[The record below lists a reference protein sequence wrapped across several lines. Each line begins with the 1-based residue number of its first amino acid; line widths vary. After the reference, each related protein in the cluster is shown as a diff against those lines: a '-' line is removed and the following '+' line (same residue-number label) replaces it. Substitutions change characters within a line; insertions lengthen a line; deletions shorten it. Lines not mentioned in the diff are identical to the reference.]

1 MADIIRPP
9 FSEIKRPDEIVR
21 MTTADNL
28 KFAVLIGLIEVGQVT
43 NREVVNTVLHLLVGG
58 EFDMELNFVIQDAQ
72 NIKHM
77 LELLDHCPPNLQA
90 EIWSVFIAI
99 LRKSVR
105 NLQACTDVG
114 LIEHVLVRLQRS
126 ETVVADLLI
135 EMLGVLASYSI
146 TVKELKLL
154 FGTMKAVNGKWPRHS
169 AKLLNVL
176 RQMPHRNGPDVFF
189 SFPGRKGSAMVLPPL
204 AKWPYENGFTFT
216 TWFRLDPINSVNIE
230 REKPYLYCFKTSK
243 GVGYTAHFVG
253 NCLVLTSMKVK
264 GKGFQHCVKY
274 EFQPRKWYMIA
285 IVYIYNRWTKSEI
298 KCLVN
303 GQLASST
310 EMAWFVSTNDPF
322 DKCYIGAT
330 PELDEERVFCGQMS
344 AIYLFSEALTTQQ
357 ICAMHRLGPGYKSQF
372 RFDNECY
379 LNLPD
384 NHKRVSHN
392 NVITNKSTTVL
403 LAEQE
408 VEAIDWADEKL
419 DLSAAFAKIRAVL
432 SARNA
437 SANAVLNALGGVV
450 VDQTAGGATVA
461 GTSTTPSSAS
471 TNAVNNNA
479 GGSNATTANTN
490 NSNQYGDGGASAGVN
505 SNDNNKIISDPLC
518 HLPTGN
524 TSFEQLRRISST
536 STTGLELLRG
546 YSSQTEEISQLKAV
560 LYDGKLSNAIVFMY
574 NPVATDGQLCLQ
586 SAPKGNVSYFVHTP
600 HALML
605 QDVKAVV
612 THSIHCTL
620 NSIGG
625 IQVLFPLFSQL
636 DMAHEG
642 ISDIK
647 RDQTLCSKL
656 LGFIC
661 ELVET
666 SQTVQQHMIQNRGFL
681 VISFMLQRSSREHL
695 TLEVLGS
702 FLNLTKYL
710 VTCLSANSDLL
721 LKQLSVALRF
731 PNKKLFCFSFLTWQ
745 LLDHVLFN
753 PALWIYTPAN
763 VQARLYSYLATEFL
777 SDTQIYSNVRRV
789 STVLQTVHTLKYYY
803 WVVNPRAKSGI
814 IPKGLDGPRPAQK
827 DILAIRA
834 YILLFLKQLIMIGNG
849 VKEDELQSILNYL
862 TTMHEDENLHDVLQ
876 MLISLMSEH
885 PSSMVPAFDVKY
897 GVRSIFKLLA
907 AESQLIRL
915 QALKLLGFFLSRS
928 TYKRK
933 YDVMSPH
940 NLYTLLSERLL
951 LYEESLS
958 LPTYNILYEIMTEH
972 ISQQILYTR
981 HPEAESHYRLENPM
995 VLKIIATL
1003 IRQSK
1008 QTESLI
1014 EVKKLFLSDMTL
1026 LCNSNR
1032 ENRRTVLQMS
1042 VWQEWLIAMAY
1053 IHPKNTEEQKISDMV
1068 YSLFRMLL
1076 HHAIKYEYGGW
1087 RVWVDTLAIVHS
1099 KVSYEEF
1106 KLQFAQM
1113 YEHYERQR
1121 TDNITD
1127 PALRQA
1133 RPISTISGWEREEQ
1147 QQQQHHHHPHT
1158 QRQPQEQLEQTHVH
1172 THQHHRHAALASPVA
1187 QESQVKDAES
1197 VGSLEDVPPV
1207 EEEIALSDM
1216 ETTTN
1221 EVTVINA
1228 VNESTN
1234 LDSTANEK
1242 ASGDAEL
1249 LKETSNVSN
1258 DDLTKPKIS
1267 SISDVYNEHIK
1278 SEVIVTSI
1286 VESPAV
1292 AVTCNGGASSSS
1304 TPASASSTP
1313 AKTAATANG
1322 GQEAL
1327 SQTLNIKPED
1337 LEEIELATAKI
1348 AAGTTNDAELV
1359 EQVLQS
1365 SEKALQDCKIIAD
1378 EMQEASSVLKD
1389 EEIEL
1394 AVNEVVQGVLKN
1406 EKKQATKDLMAEET
1420 LVTSNDDTKKNEEDN
1435 VLLLNTKNLLN
1446 NNAVERKTI
1455 TTTNDNTNTTNIKE
1469 VNANSEPN
1477 ENFNEIR
1484 TTTNK
1489 AVTDL
1494 HAEAVSVIDMQQ
1506 KTEENDYKKATKNNI
1521 NNSSSTNTAAPLE
1534 EQKISKLAIV
1544 VAKEHEHENDLMD
1557 VSSSLSTTVETTE
1570 EISSLSPE
1578 TTVSSASIP
1587 EDNLL
1592 GLNEAT
1598 AHDNE
1603 KLSSETMTM
1612 VKDIVDNLIDKVI
1625 DASVIA
1631 IEKDAACKETNN
1643 NEIVDKVKN
1652 DVNEEVDVSLRAKE
1666 IVEDVLTSALDKAAA
1681 TEQTNAKEVAII
1693 EDNTSSKEV
1702 ATTTTT
1708 STEQETQAD
1717 IVQTVVNDLL
1727 EQTVNAI
1734 EKSDEL
1740 AGVVVPKV
1748 ETKAE
1753 TMVGEETLLAPEVVE
1768 EAKEL
1773 VAISLPLTKEIDSTT
1788 QTTPKKQAHDIVGGE
1803 AVDLENVEV
1812 IEDLVEQT
1820 EEETQTTQEELL
1832 ESAAELEEEEQVKQ
1846 STASTQVESNHFD
1859 TKHSHQS
1866 QQAKQQHQ
1874 QQQHQRS
1881 KSGSTRPMFSPGP
1894 TRPPFRIP
1902 EFKWSYIHQR
1912 LLSDVLFSLETDIQV
1927 WRSHSTKSVL
1937 DFVNSS
1943 ENAIFVV
1950 NTVHLISQLADNL
1963 IIACGGLL
1971 PLLASATSPNSELD
1985 VLEPTQGMPLEV
1997 AVSFLQRLVNMADV
2011 LIFATSLNFGELEAE
2026 KNMSSGG
2033 ILRQCLRLVCTCA
2046 VRNCLEC
2053 KERTR
2058 YNVGAMARDVSGA
2071 AHLQALIR
2079 GAQASPKNIVE
2090 SLTGQLSPVKDPE
2103 KLLQDM
2109 DVNRLRA
2116 VIYRDVEETK
2126 QAQFLSLAIV
2136 YFISVLMVSKYRDI
2150 LEPPAEPQIQRQSP
2164 VMQRSAAGRPLFP
2177 QWSHHVYPQFLP
2189 SNSHQNHMLS
2199 TTSTTTTNMQQQ
2211 HTQTTLHHHYYHQ
2224 QQTQQIS
2231 SPPHHQQQLTQHHN
2245 YTHHYA
2251 SIQQQQQQQMH
2262 QHQHQHSTYYGEQQ
2276 PQLQNHILSAG
2287 SSNSSSNYAG
2297 NISPPLATQS
2307 TSSSASSSV
2316 TSQPASS
2323 SSLSSLASQPTATRH
2338 HHQQQ
2343 QQQQHQHAHSHTVT
2357 HQHQHQH
2364 QRHIQKHHYHHQQ
2377 QQQQQFQQH
2386 YGMMNGNGNQMV
2398 NGGDGVGGVG
2408 GNSKSTPQN
2417 FTMSNSSH
2425 QQHFVG
2431 NAGDMNGSNAF
2442 NQYMRASGAMMNG
2455 GHQNSIAVEYHTH
2468 THTHSIGVGGAVI
2481 GATNNNSL
2489 TLNNNNN
2496 CINNAISAHSTL
2508 RDVGVGVGRDGV
2520 GCTSDIV
2527 SAGDTKLPY
2536 KNNGL
2541 NNNYRYNGH
2550 NNIGTGT
2557 RTIQDGDYEIIVV
2570 DENNPSVLADNDSHS
2585 SGPPSIKS
2593 NKATATNTTTTMNK
2607 TAKTKNF
2614 KSTSIITTNLTTA
2627 TTTTISLPQSKQ
2639 ISKLQPQPLSPPKPV
2654 LPKKLPKSVDSDVG
2668 SLNMNSTEN
2677 EVPEVESS
2685 GEILADDNKPNNSN
2699 DESWTDVNLNEDAG
2713 VQATA
2718 GGLLS
2723 GGMSAVDGKM
2733 RDIDGIQQHHVHQQ
2747 QHQQQHHQQQQTT
2760 IAHGQPQQQM
2770 QAHHGHQ
2777 LMNAAGGGGG
2787 NERGDKPDS
2796 EISVVRVPDSYA
2808 ATASGASSAGVATA
2822 AGNVSQRG
2830 TTRSDELQM
2839 KPPLVGQL
2847 PMTTPSREASLTQKL
2862 EVALGPVCPLLREV
2876 MVDFAPF
2883 LSKTLVGSH
2892 GQELLMEGKGLT
2904 TFKNSHSVVELV
2916 MLLCSQE
2923 WQNSLQKHA
2932 GLAFIELINEG
2943 RLLSHAMKDHIVRVA
2958 NEAEFILNR
2967 MRADDVLKHADFES
2981 QCAQT
2986 LLERREEE
2994 RMCDH
2999 LITAARRRDNVIA
3012 SRLLEKVRNI
3022 MCNRHGAWGDACS
3035 AVQKQT
3041 FWKLDAW
3048 EDDARRRK
3056 RMVQNPRGSSHP
3068 QATLKAAIENGGP
3081 EDAIMQTRDEFHTQ
3095 IAVSRSHQSTQ
3106 HTADLLD
3113 DAELLIEDR
3122 ELDLDLTGPVNISTK
3137 AKLVAPGVVA
3147 PGTVSITSTEMFFE
3161 VDEDHPEFQKI
3172 DPEVLKYCDHLHGK
3186 WYFSEVRAIF
3196 SRRYLLQNVALEI
3209 FLASR
3214 TSILFAFPDQ
3224 HTVKKV
3230 IKALPRVGVGIKYGI
3245 PQTRRASMMSP
3256 RQLMRNSNMTQKWQR
3271 REISNFEYLMFL
3283 NTIAGRTYNDLNQY
3297 PVFPWVLTNYDTK
3310 ELDLSLP
3317 SNYRDLSKPIGA
3329 LNPSRREYFEE
3340 RYESWVSDTIP
3351 PFHYGTHYS
3360 TSSFT
3365 LNWLVRVEPF
3375 TTMFLALQGG
3385 KFDYPD
3391 RLFSSI
3397 SLSWKNCQ
3405 RDTSDV
3411 KELIPEWYFLPEI
3424 FYNSSGYRLGHREDG
3439 ALVNDVELPPW
3450 SKSPEEFVRINRM
3463 ALESEFVSCQLH
3475 QWIDLIFGYKQRGPE
3490 AIRATNVFYYL
3501 TYEGSVDLDAISDPV
3516 MREAVENQIRN
3527 FGQTPSQLLMEPHP
3541 PRSSAMH
3548 LSPMMFS
3555 AMPDDLCMSLKFYQN
3570 SPIIHIS
3577 ANTYPQLSLPSVVT
3591 VTAGHQFAVNRW
3603 NCNYTASVQ
3612 SPSYAESPQSPGSN
3626 LPLTIDPV
3634 LSAAQNTGHNNPMNR
3649 RHLGDNFSQM
3659 LKIRSNCFVT
3669 TVDSRFLIA
3678 CGFWD
3683 NSFRVFATETAKIV
3697 QIVFGHFG
3705 VVTCLAR
3712 SECNITSDC
3721 YIASGSADCTVL
3733 LWHWNARTQSIVG
3746 EGDVPTP
3753 RATLTGHEQ
3762 AVTSVVISAELGL
3775 VVSGSTNGPVLI
3787 HTTFGDLLRSLD
3799 PPMDFYS
3806 PELIAMSREGFI
3818 VVNYDKGNV
3827 AAYTINGKKLR
3838 HETHNDNLQ
3847 CMLLSR
3853 DGEYLMTAGDRGI
3866 VEVWR
3871 TFNLAPLY
3879 AFPACNAAIRS
3890 LALTHDQK
3898 YLLAGLSTGSII
3910 VFHIDFNRWH
3920 HEYQQRY

>member
-1 MADIIRPP
+1 MDSLERLMRAAPLPRMLTSGVVATAAAAASAAAGKGMVSVGGGATALAAGGGQQRALVHASLAAATVGRKGRHLTGTFCLTGDTMEGIIQCLVFLKA
-9 FSEIKRPDEIVR
+9 FS
-21 MTTADNL
+21 
-28 KFAVLIGLIEVGQVT
+28 
-43 NREVVNTVLHLLVGG
+43 LVGG

-154 FGTMKAVNGKWPRHS
+154 FGTMKATNGKWPRHS

-384 NHKRVSHN
+384 NHKRV
-392 NVITNKSTTVL
+392 
-403 LAEQE
+403 
-408 VEAIDWADEKL
+408 
-419 DLSAAFAKIRAVL
+419 
-432 SARNA
+432 
-437 SANAVLNALGGVV
+437 
-450 VDQTAGGATVA
+450 
-461 GTSTTPSSAS
+461 
-471 TNAVNNNA
+471 
-479 GGSNATTANTN
+479 
-490 NSNQYGDGGASAGVN
+490 
-505 SNDNNKIISDPLC
+505 
-518 HLPTGN
+518 
-524 TSFEQLRRISST
+524 
-536 STTGLELLRG
+536 
-546 YSSQTEEISQLKAV
+546 

-586 SAPKGNVSYFVHTP
+586 SSPKGNVSYFVHTP

-642 ISDIK
+642 LGDIK
-647 RDQTLCSKL
+647 RDPTLCSKL

-721 LKQLSVALRF
+721 LK
-731 PNKKLFCFSFLTWQ
+731 Q

-885 PSSMVPAFDVKY
+885 PSSMVPAFDVKH

-928 TYKRK
+928 THKRK

-940 NLYTLLSERLL
+940 NLYTLLAERLL

-958 LPTYNILYEIMTEH
+958 LPTYNVLYEIMTEH

-981 HPEAESHYRLENPM
+981 HPEPESHYRLENPM
-995 VLKIIATL
+995 ILKVVATL

-1014 EVKKLFLSDMTL
+1014 DVKKLFLQDMTL

-1053 IHPKNTEEQKISDMV
+1053 IHPKSSEEQKISDMV

-1076 HHAIKYEYGGW
+1076 HHAIKHEYGGW

-1133 RPISTISGWEREEQ
+1133 RPISTISGWEREELHQ
-1147 QQQQHHHHPHT
+1147 QQNGGSTAAVAPN
-1158 QRQPQEQLEQTHVH
+1158 QT
-1172 THQHHRHAALASPVA
+1172 AA
-1187 QESQVKDAES
+1187 VKGS
-1197 VGSLEDVPPV
+1197 VSIASLEDVPPV
-1207 EEEIALSDM
+1207 VEEEVEELELEEVEIQEGPITEETEPKSVIA
-1216 ETTTN
+1216 N
-1221 EVTVINA
+1221 
-1228 VNESTN
+1228 
-1234 LDSTANEK
+1234 
-1242 ASGDAEL
+1242 
-1249 LKETSNVSN
+1249 
-1258 DDLTKPKIS
+1258 
-1267 SISDVYNEHIK
+1267 ISDVYNEQLK
-1278 SEVIVTSI
+1278 TD
-1286 VESPAV
+1286 A
-1292 AVTCNGGASSSS
+1292 TCNGNLEDVKEEEPAQQQAGDLEKQPEPS
-1304 TPASASSTP
+1304 TPL
-1313 AKTAATANG
+1313 G
-1322 GQEAL
+1322 AL
-1327 SQTLNIKPED
+1327 RETLQLGD
-1337 LEEIELATAKI
+1337 DMDVEELELATAK
-1348 AAGTTNDAELV
+1348 DALNA
-1359 EQVLQS
+1359 EQHVSRVLQA
-1365 SEKALQDCKIIAD
+1365 SEAALNDCKMAVD
-1378 EMQEASSVLKD
+1378 DVLQESSSVLKD

-1394 AVNEVVQGVLKN
+1394 AVNEVVQGVLNN
-1406 EKKQATKDLMAEET
+1406 EKKTQSQDNKDNKEQPGEQD
-1420 LVTSNDDTKKNEEDN
+1420 VN
-1435 VLLLNTKNLLN
+1435 VSLLNSKNLLN
-1446 NNAVERKTI
+1446 NNNNNNNNSPSPTP
-1455 TTTNDNTNTTNIKE
+1455 TTTTATAETESETE
-1469 VNANSEPN
+1469 VNAN
-1477 ENFNEIR
+1477 EIVSS
-1484 TTTNK
+1484 TEAPKAETEASVAPEVDTPETAKPSPIVPSPVLATN
-1489 AVTDL
+1489 
-1494 HAEAVSVIDMQQ
+1494 Q
-1506 KTEENDYKKATKNNI
+1506 KTEDAANKLNN
-1521 NNSSSTNTAAPLE
+1521 
-1534 EQKISKLAIV
+1534 
-1544 VAKEHEHENDLMD
+1544 
-1557 VSSSLSTTVETTE
+1557 
-1570 EISSLSPE
+1570 
-1578 TTVSSASIP
+1578 
-1587 EDNLL
+1587 
-1592 GLNEAT
+1592 
-1598 AHDNE
+1598 NE
-1603 KLSSETMTM
+1603 KLAEISASPEPPIVVETPEADLLQLSDSETKPNKETEAEDS
-1612 VKDIVDNLIDKVI
+1612 VALAVRDIVEQLIDKVI
-1625 DASVIA
+1625 DATEAESA
-1631 IEKDAACKETNN
+1631 SETKTETNN
-1643 NEIVDKVKN
+1643 NEIPKKEKQTS
-1652 DVNEEVDVSLRAKE
+1652 EEPENVETPESLAAAAEE
-1666 IVEDVLTSALDKAAA
+1666 IV
-1681 TEQTNAKEVAII
+1681 Q
-1693 EDNTSSKEV
+1693 
-1702 ATTTTT
+1702 
-1708 STEQETQAD
+1708 
-1717 IVQTVVNDLL
+1717 
-1727 EQTVNAI
+1727 
-1734 EKSDEL
+1734 
-1740 AGVVVPKV
+1740 
-1748 ETKAE
+1748 
-1753 TMVGEETLLAPEVVE
+1753 EVVE
-1768 EAKEL
+1768 AALVMVQEESTPEEPEERVNSQEEENEIGKEEVLLQLEEKPASTEVQEAKIEEDLKKPEDPKADSSVEPKTPQLEEPKPQETEQQKSQEVAEEL
-1773 VAISLPLTKEIDSTT
+1773 PQKPEEQVVAIVNQVLDTLVDDTVKAVAAEQTTQTSPAPEEQSPQILAMESPAASVRVKPTEVDSTT
-1788 QTTPKKQAHDIVGGE
+1788 QTTPKNE
-1803 AVDLENVEV
+1803 AGSSL
-1812 IEDLVEQT
+1812 LVEQVQQVLQEDDAQQSAGMT
-1820 EEETQTTQEELL
+1820 IEDEEY
-1832 ESAAELEEEEQVKQ
+1832 
-1846 STASTQVESNHFD
+1846 SN
-1859 TKHSHQS
+1859 
-1866 QQAKQQHQ
+1866 QQAAAAVENANSGQLDANHYGPGNPESKQQQ
-1874 QQQHQRS
+1874 QRS

-2058 YNVGAMARDVSGA
+2058 YNVGALARDVPGA

-2090 SLTGQLSPVKDPE
+2090 SITGQLSPVKDPE

-2164 VMQRSAAGRPLFP
+2164 VLQRTAG
-2177 QWSHHVYPQFLP
+2177 
-2189 SNSHQNHMLS
+2189 
-2199 TTSTTTTNMQQQ
+2199 
-2211 HTQTTLHHHYYHQ
+2211 
-2224 QQTQQIS
+2224 
-2231 SPPHHQQQLTQHHN
+2231 
-2245 YTHHYA
+2245 
-2251 SIQQQQQQQMH
+2251 
-2262 QHQHQHSTYYGEQQ
+2262 
-2276 PQLQNHILSAG
+2276 
-2287 SSNSSSNYAG
+2287 
-2297 NISPPLATQS
+2297 
-2307 TSSSASSSV
+2307 
-2316 TSQPASS
+2316 
-2323 SSLSSLASQPTATRH
+2323 
-2338 HHQQQ
+2338 
-2343 QQQQHQHAHSHTVT
+2343 
-2357 HQHQHQH
+2357 
-2364 QRHIQKHHYHHQQ
+2364 
-2377 QQQQQFQQH
+2377 
-2386 YGMMNGNGNQMV
+2386 
-2398 NGGDGVGGVG
+2398 GG
-2408 GNSKSTPQN
+2408 
-2417 FTMSNSSH
+2417 
-2425 QQHFVG
+2425 
-2431 NAGDMNGSNAF
+2431 
-2442 NQYMRASGAMMNG
+2442 
-2455 GHQNSIAVEYHTH
+2455 
-2468 THTHSIGVGGAVI
+2468 
-2481 GATNNNSL
+2481 
-2489 TLNNNNN
+2489 
-2496 CINNAISAHSTL
+2496 
-2508 RDVGVGVGRDGV
+2508 GRQ
-2520 GCTSDIV
+2520 
-2527 SAGDTKLPY
+2527 
-2536 KNNGL
+2536 
-2541 NNNYRYNGH
+2541 
-2550 NNIGTGT
+2550 
-2557 RTIQDGDYEIIVV
+2557 IQDSDYEIIVV

-2593 NKATATNTTTTMNK
+2593 
-2607 TAKTKNF
+2607 
-2614 KSTSIITTNLTTA
+2614 
-2627 TTTTISLPQSKQ
+2627 
-2639 ISKLQPQPLSPPKPV
+2639 
-2654 LPKKLPKSVDSDVG
+2654 VDSDVG

-2685 GEILADDNKPNNSN
+2685 SEILIDDHKPSHSN
-2699 DESWTDVNLNEDAG
+2699 DESWTDVNLNEDAA
-2713 VQATA
+2713 VQAASA
-2718 GGLLS
+2718 GIVVGLVDN
-2723 GGMSAVDGKM
+2723 GGNVISDKHDPSHHNQQQQQQA
-2733 RDIDGIQQHHVHQQ
+2733 GIIGQQQ
-2747 QHQQQHHQQQQTT
+2747 QH
-2760 IAHGQPQQQM
+2760 GSL
-2770 QAHHGHQ
+2770 GHS
-2777 LMNAAGGGGG
+2777 
-2787 NERGDKPDS
+2787 ERGDKPDS
-2796 EISVVRVPDSYA
+2796 EISVVRVPDGYGGA
-2808 ATASGASSAGVATA
+2808 GSGGVNS
-2822 AGNVSQRG
+2822 GQGQGVPSNQRP
-2830 TTRSDELQM
+2830 RPEELPM
-2839 KPPLVGQL
+2839 KAPALVAQL
-2847 PMTTPSREASLTQKL
+2847 PLTTPSREASLTQKL
-2862 EVALGPVCPLLREV
+2862 EIALGPVCPLLREI

-3022 MCNRHGAWGDACS
+3022 MCNRHGAWGDSSSTSSGGAIVG
-3035 AVQKQT
+3035 AVQKSPY
-3041 FWKLDAW
+3041 WKLDAW

-3068 QATLKAAIENGGP
+3068 QATLKAALENGGP
-3081 EDAIMQTRDEFHTQ
+3081 EDAILQTRDEFHTQ
-3095 IAVSRSHQSTQ
+3095 IAVSRTHPSGQ
-3106 HTADLLD
+3106 HNGELLD

-3137 AKLVAPGVVA
+3137 ARLIAPGLVA

-3161 VDEDHPEFQKI
+3161 VDEEHPEFQKI
-3172 DPEVLKYCDHLHGK
+3172 DGEVLKYCDHLHGK

-3297 PVFPWVLTNYDTK
+3297 PIFPWVLTNYESKD
-3310 ELDLSLP
+3310 LDLSLP

-3329 LNPSRREYFEE
+3329 LNPSRRAYFEE
-3340 RYESWVSDTIP
+3340 RYESWDSDTIP

-3360 TSSFT
+3360 TAAFT

-3391 RLFSSI
+3391 RLFSSV

-3411 KELIPEWYFLPEI
+3411 KELIPEWYFLPEM

-3439 ALVNDVELPPW
+3439 ALVDDIELPPW
-3450 SKSPEEFVRINRM
+3450 AKSPEEFVRINRM

-3501 TYEGSVDLDAISDPV
+3501 TYEGSVDLDGVLDPV

-3555 AMPDDLCMSLKFYQN
+3555 AMPEDLCQMLKFYQN
-3570 SPIIHIS
+3570 SPVIHIS

-3626 LPLTIDPV
+3626 QPLTIDPV
-3634 LSAAQNTGHNNPMNR
+3634 LAVHGTNNNSNAASR

-3705 VVTCLAR
+3705 VVTCMAR

-3775 VVSGSTNGPVLI
+3775 VVSGSSNGPVLI

-3799 PPMDFYS
+3799 PPAEFHS
-3806 PELIAMSREGFI
+3806 PELITMSREGFI
-3818 VVNYDKGNV
+3818 VINYDKGNV

-3879 AFPACNAAIRS
+3879 AFPACNAGIRS

>member
-9 FSEIKRPDEIVR
+9 FSDIKRPDEIVR

-154 FGTMKAVNGKWPRHS
+154 FGTMKAVNAKWPRHS

-384 NHKRVSHN
+384 NHKRVSQN
-392 NVITNKSTTVL
+392 NSNNTISTTVL

-408 VEAIDWADEKL
+408 AQAIDWADEKL
-419 DLSAAFAKIRAVL
+419 DLSAAFAKVRAVL

-437 SANAVLNALGGVV
+437 STNAVLNALGGVV
-450 VDQTAGGATVA
+450 VVDQTAGGADAAQAT
-461 GTSTTPSSAS
+461 
-471 TNAVNNNA
+471 
-479 GGSNATTANTN
+479 ATTATANANSAGGNQTAASAN
-490 NSNQYGDGGASAGVN
+490 NNQFGGGAASVG
-505 SNDNNKIISDPLC
+505 DNNKIITDPLC

-536 STTGLELLRG
+536 SAAGLELLRG
-546 YSSQTEEISQLKAV
+546 YTSQTEEITQLKAV

-647 RDQTLCSKL
+647 RDPTLCSKL

-721 LKQLSVALRF
+721 LK
-731 PNKKLFCFSFLTWQ
+731 Q

-885 PSSMVPAFDVKY
+885 PSSMVPAFDVKH

-928 TYKRK
+928 THKRK

-940 NLYTLLSERLL
+940 NLYTLLAERLL

-958 LPTYNILYEIMTEH
+958 LPTYNVLYEIMTEH

-981 HPEAESHYRLENPM
+981 HPEPESHYRLENPM
-995 VLKIIATL
+995 ILKVVATL

-1076 HHAIKYEYGGW
+1076 HHAIKHEYGGW

-1147 QQQQHHHHPHT
+1147 QQQQHHQHHQH
-1158 QRQPQEQLEQTHVH
+1158 QQQQQLEH
-1172 THQHHRHAALASPVA
+1172 THMHQQQQRHAALPAA
-1187 QESQVKDAES
+1187 TIQEVPVKDEES

-1207 EEEIALSDM
+1207 EEEVDESEDIES
-1216 ETTTN
+1216 TTQ
-1221 EVTVINA
+1221 ELNA
-1228 VNESTN
+1228 TADVNEP
-1234 LDSTANEK
+1234 ANCVCTSDEK
-1242 ASGDAEL
+1242 EADE
-1249 LKETSNVSN
+1249 
-1258 DDLTKPKIS
+1258 DLTKETVPSEDLTKSKIS
-1267 SISDVYNEHIK
+1267 NISDVYNEHIK

-1292 AVTCNGGASSSS
+1292 AVTCNGSASSSS
-1304 TPASASSTP
+1304 TGASASSTP
-1313 AKTAATANG
+1313 AKSTTSG

-1327 SQTLNIKPED
+1327 SQTLNLKAED
-1337 LEEIELATAKI
+1337 LEEIELATAKM
-1348 AAGTTNDAELV
+1348 AAGVTADDELV
-1359 EQVLQS
+1359 QQVLQN
-1365 SEKALQDCKIIAD
+1365 SEKALQDCKIVAD

-1406 EKKQATKDLMAEET
+1406 EKKQATKEPSTEQSHTTTQQSA
-1420 LVTSNDDTKKNEEDN
+1420 EDN
-1435 VLLLNTKNLLN
+1435 VSLLNTKNLLN
-1446 NNAVERKTI
+1446 NNADELK
-1455 TTTNDNTNTTNIKE
+1455 TTTQVNNNNTTDINE
-1469 VNANSEPN
+1469 TNANSETN
-1477 ENFNEIR
+1477 ENAN
-1484 TTTNK
+1484 N

-1494 HAEAVSVIDMQQ
+1494 LTQASDVIETQQ
-1506 KTEENDYKKATKNNI
+1506 KTEDNKTDENTI
-1521 NNSSSTNTAAPLE
+1521 NNNNTNTAEPSDDE
-1534 EQKISKLAIV
+1534 HKTSKLAIV
-1544 VAKEHEHENDLMD
+1544 VAKEHEHELMD

-1578 TTVSSASIP
+1578 TTVSSASMT
-1587 EDNLL
+1587 EENLL
-1592 GLNEAT
+1592 GLTESST
-1598 AHDNE
+1598 VDNE
-1603 KLSSETMTM
+1603 NIIVETM
-1612 VKDIVDNLIDKVI
+1612 VKDIVDKLIDKVV
-1625 DASVIA
+1625 DASVA
-1631 IEKDAACKETNN
+1631 EDEARKETNN
-1643 NEIVDKVKN
+1643 NEIVEKVKN
-1652 DVNEEVDVSLRAKE
+1652 EVSEEAVSEAAKE
-1666 IVEDVLTSALDKAAA
+1666 IVEDVLTTALDKAETEVTAA
-1681 TEQTNAKEVAII
+1681 AQEVTHIDIAGEPQVEAAKENV
-1693 EDNTSSKEV
+1693 T
-1702 ATTTTT
+1702 
-1708 STEQETQAD
+1708 D

-1727 EQTVNAI
+1727 EQTVNAVEQTI
-1734 EKSDEL
+1734 EPIMEATVSTDEL
-1740 AGVVVPKV
+1740 
-1748 ETKAE
+1748 KAE
-1753 TMVGEETLLAPEVVE
+1753 TVEPLVLPATMEVPAEKPLAVILPAVVKEV
-1768 EAKEL
+1768 
-1773 VAISLPLTKEIDSTT
+1773 DSTT
-1788 QTTPKKQAHDIVGGE
+1788 QTTPKNQPNDGAAVGLLDAE
-1803 AVDLENVEV
+1803 AVEE
-1812 IEDLVEQT
+1812 LVEQT
-1820 EEETQTTQEELL
+1820 EEETQTTQEELQDDMVPVD
-1832 ESAAELEEEEQVKQ
+1832 ERQTKHT
-1846 STASTQVESNHFD
+1846 TASTQVENNHFEN
-1859 TKHSHQS
+1859 KHP
-1866 QQAKQQHQ
+1866 HQ
-1874 QQQHQRS
+1874 QQQQQPQQQQQQRT
-1881 KSGSTRPMFSPGP
+1881 KAGSTRPMFSPGP

-1985 VLEPTQGMPLEV
+1985 VLEPTQGMPLDV

-2058 YNVGAMARDVSGA
+2058 YNMGAMARDVPGA

-2090 SLTGQLSPVKDPE
+2090 SITGQLSPVKDPE

-2164 VMQRSAAGRPLFP
+2164 VMQRAAAEPSGRPLFP

-2189 SNSHQNHMLS
+2189 NNSHQNHMPTAAS
-2199 TTSTTTTNMQQQ
+2199 TTSNMQQQ
-2211 HTQTTLHHHYYHQ
+2211 Q
-2224 QQTQQIS
+2224 QQTQTTHQHYYQQQQQQMT
-2231 SPPHHQQQLTQHHN
+2231 SPPHQPQQQQQLSQQHN
-2245 YTHHYA
+2245 YSHHYA
-2251 SIQQQQQQQMH
+2251 TLQQQQQQQQH
-2262 QHQHQHSTYYGEQQ
+2262 QQQHQHTAYYGGEQQ
-2276 PQLQNHILSAG
+2276 QQP
-2287 SSNSSSNYAG
+2287 
-2297 NISPPLATQS
+2297 PPLATQS
-2307 TSSSASSSV
+2307 TSSSASSSA

-2323 SSLSSLASQPTATRH
+2323 SSLSSLASQPGGAAVTRH
-2338 HHQQQ
+2338 HQQ
-2343 QQQQHQHAHSHTVT
+2343 QQQQHQHVAHHTHTVA
-2357 HQHQHQH
+2357 HQH
-2364 QRHIQKHHYHHQQ
+2364 QRHAPKHHYHHQQ
-2377 QQQQQFQQH
+2377 QQQQQQQQQMPPQQFQQH
-2386 YGMMNGNGNQMV
+2386 YGMMNGIGNQMV
-2398 NGGDGVGGVG
+2398 NGVGGGGVG
-2408 GNSKSTPQN
+2408 GSKTASQN
-2417 FTMSNSSH
+2417 ATMPANSH
-2425 QQHFVG
+2425 QQHYVG
-2431 NAGDMNGSNAF
+2431 NSGDMNGSAYH
-2442 NQYMRASGAMMNG
+2442 QYMRPSGAMMNG
-2455 GHQNSIAVEYHTH
+2455 NGGGGGGSGVAHPNGITVDYHTH
-2468 THTHSIGVGGAVI
+2468 AHATGVGGPVNGVA
-2481 GATNNNSL
+2481 ANNNGLLLS
-2489 TLNNNNN
+2489 NNNN
-2496 CINNAISAHSTL
+2496 CNNNGMRGNAL
-2508 RDVGVGVGRDGV
+2508 RDVSTGSGGGHILGGAGVGIGVSVGVGGV
-2520 GCTSDIV
+2520 SV
-2527 SAGDTKLPY
+2527 STGTGSGVVSGAATMPY

-2541 NNNYRYNGH
+2541 NNNYRYNGRA
-2550 NNIGTGT
+2550 NIGTGA

-2593 NKATATNTTTTMNK
+2593 
-2607 TAKTKNF
+2607 
-2614 KSTSIITTNLTTA
+2614 
-2627 TTTTISLPQSKQ
+2627 
-2639 ISKLQPQPLSPPKPV
+2639 
-2654 LPKKLPKSVDSDVG
+2654 VDSDVG

-2685 GEILADDNKPNNSN
+2685 SEILADDNKPTNSN

-2718 GGLLS
+2718 SGLLS

-2733 RDIDGIQQHHVHQQ
+2733 RDIDGLQHHAHQQQQQQQ
-2747 QHQQQHHQQQQTT
+2747 QHQQQSTT
-2760 IAHGQPQQQM
+2760 TGHGQPQGAQQM
-2770 QAHHGHQ
+2770 QVHHGHQ
-2777 LMNAAGGGGG
+2777 LVGAGG
-2787 NERGDKPDS
+2787 ERGDKPDS

-2808 ATASGASSAGVATA
+2808 AASGASGAGVGTA
-2822 AGNVSQRG
+2822 AGNVGQRG
-2830 TTRSDELQM
+2830 TRSDELQM

-2862 EVALGPVCPLLREV
+2862 EVALGPVCPLLREI

-3022 MCNRHGAWGDACS
+3022 MCNRHGAWGDAS
-3035 AVQKQT
+3035 GAVQKQT

-3068 QATLKAAIENGGP
+3068 QATLKAAIENGAP
-3081 EDAIMQTRDEFHTQ
+3081 EDAILQTRDEFHTQ
-3095 IAVSRSHQSTQ
+3095 IAVSRAHQSTQ

-3137 AKLVAPGVVA
+3137 AKLIAPGVVA

-3329 LNPSRREYFEE
+3329 LNPSRRAYFEE
-3340 RYESWVSDTIP
+3340 RYESWESDTIP

-3411 KELIPEWYFLPEI
+3411 KELIPEWYFLPEM
-3424 FYNSSGYRLGHREDG
+3424 FYNSSSYRLGHREDG
-3439 ALVNDVELPPW
+3439 TLVNDVELPPW

-3634 LSAAQNTGHNNPMNR
+3634 LSAQNTGHNNPMNR